1 MVDQVTI
8 KGYKS
13 FKELNLK
20 LGGLNLLIGSNGS
33 GKSNFLSMFEM
44 LNNAFEQR
52 LANYVAKQRGTQII
66 IATQSSDLISQFEPE
81 DVITVTQTDGVT
93 SMERMRQCCPH
104 FNEWV
109 SEMEKV

>member
-1 MVDQVTI
+1 MQKKLIIPYFVIGKYYFCSAMVDQVTI

-20 LGGLNLLIGSNGS
+20 LGGVNLLIGSNGS

-52 LANYVAKQRGTQII
+52 LANYVATLG
-66 IATQSSDLISQFEPE
+66 
-81 DVITVTQTDGVT
+81 GV
-93 SMERMRQCCPH
+93 SG
-104 FNEWV
+104 
-109 SEMEKV
+109 